1 MEYTW
6 AVTGIKHNQEQS
18 VVQTYWT
25 KTGTDAEGNTGTFS
39 GATPFENADPSADGY
54 IPFSDLT
61 EADVIGW
68 VQAVVVDGYAD
79 HVEEQIQKQI
89 ASNIVINADMPWAPV
104 EDEPVDEPVE
114 E

>member
-6 AVTGIKHNQEQS
+6 AVTGIKHNQERS

-25 KTGTDAEGNTGTFS
+25 KTGTDADGNTGTFS

-54 IPFSDLT
+54 IPFADLT

-68 VQAVVVDGYAD
+68 VQAIVVDGYEE
-79 HVEEQIQKQI
+79 HVNGVIQKQI
-89 ASNIVINADMPWAPV
+89 DSNLVVDAGMPWAPV
-104 EDEPVDEPVE
+104 EEEPAE
-114 E
+114 ESAE